1 MYLECGTLELREPD
15 RLARLKSLAADAHEL
30 CLDLRPTVVV
40 LELAH
45 VGINPQ
51 AGLAIAE
58 ARGVIMGVVFELG
71 IELAQY
77 QPSQAKQVVTGRGNA
92 SKDHVSALLCRMLCL
107 ARAPKLDA
115 TDALALAVTHT
126 VLGRRSR

>member
-15 RLARLKSLAADAHEL
+15 RLARLKSLASDAHEL

-92 SKDHVSALLCRMLCL
+92 SKDHVSAQLCRMLCL

-126 VLGRRSR
+126 VLGRSR